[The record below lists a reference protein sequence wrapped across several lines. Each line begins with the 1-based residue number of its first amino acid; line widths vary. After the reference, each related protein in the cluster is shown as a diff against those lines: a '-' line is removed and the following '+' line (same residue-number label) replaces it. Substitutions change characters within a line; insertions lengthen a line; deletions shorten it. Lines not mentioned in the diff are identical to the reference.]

1 MVWEEKIEE
10 QLNTVVSG
18 RYFAGMWKCFLY
30 PIGLLLILLFFTA
43 IRSAVGFFITGLLVA
58 MALIVAFFGTVWFLH
73 ADAVNLEKTH
83 RLSIRAWPYWIAFMF
98 IFLSLLFHRI
108 IPYFY
113 FLFYPFHFFYFSLFY
128 LSYLSV
134 LIYYWTRHGLI
145 KKAGLAEEQLTW
157 EDRILHYMY
166 RNNGR

>member
-30 PIGLLLILLFFTA
+30 PIGLLLILLFFGA
-43 IRSAVGFFITGLLVA
+43 IRSAVGFFIIGILVA
-58 MALIVAFFGTVWFLH
+58 MASIVAFFGTVWFLH

-98 IFLSLLFHRI
+98 I
-108 IPYFY
+108 
-113 FLFYPFHFFYFSLFY
+113 
-128 LSYLSV
+128 SYLSV

-166 RNNGR
+166 RSNGR